1 MTTARAIVLA
11 RGLGTRMRATDPSA
25 MLTPDQQRAADAG
38 LKAMI
43 PLNGRP
49 FLDYIL
55 SSLADAG
62 VQRVALIVAPDHA
75 ALRDYYS
82 VSPPER
88 VRLDYVVQERPL
100 GTANAVL
107 AAESW
112 VTGEP
117 FLAMNADNLYPAPA
131 LLELAAL
138 SEPALP
144 AFDRDDLVQSSN
156 IPAERIRSF
165 AFLDIDESGH
175 LVGIVEKPSK
185 ERPPNQP
192 PPMLRRSAGALRAKA
207 ESASHKEHKEA
218 MESGSCISMNCW
230 RFDARIFQACRDVP
244 RSARGEFELP
254 EAVGV
259 AVRQGVRFKTFPA
272 RGPVF
277 DLSTRADTADVS
289 RRLAGIVPRP

>member
-1 MTTARAIVLA
+1 
-11 RGLGTRMRATDPSA
+11 MRASDPSA
-25 MLTPDQQRAADAG
+25 RLTPAQQSAADAG

-62 VQRVALIVAPDHA
+62 VQHVALVVAPAHA

-82 VSPPER
+82 QSPPER
-88 VRLDYVVQERPL
+88 TRLDYVVQDQPL
-100 GTANAVL
+100 GTADAVR

-112 VTGEP
+112 VQGEP
-117 FLAMNADNLYPAPA
+117 FLALNADNLYPVPV
-131 LLELAAL
+131 LSELAAL

-144 AFDRDDLVQSSN
+144 AFDPEDLVRSSN

-165 AFLDIDESGH
+165 AFLDVDERGY
-175 LVGIVEKPSK
+175 LAGIVEKPK
-185 ERPPNQP
+185 EGLLPQQVLPPKGGSHGTQTTGGIHGN
-192 PPMLRRSAGALRAKA
+192 AKF
-207 ESASHKEHKEA
+207 
-218 MESGSCISMNCW
+218 ISMNCW
-230 RFDARIFQACRDVP
+230 RFDERIFQACRDVP
-244 RSARGEFELP
+244 LSARGEYELP

-259 AVRQGVRFKTFPA
+259 AVRHGVRFRTFAA

-277 DLSTRADTADVS
+277 DLSTKSDPTDVS
-289 RRLAGIVPRP
+289 RRLAGTIPRP

>member
-11 RGLGTRMRATDPSA
+11 RGLGTRMRASDPA
-25 MLTPDQQRAADAG
+25 TRLTPEQQRAADAG

-55 SSLADAG
+55 GSLADAG
-62 VQRVALIVAPDHA
+62 IRHVALVVAPDHQ

-88 VRLDYVVQERPL
+88 IRLDYVVQERPL
-100 GTANAVL
+100 GTADAVR

-112 VTGEP
+112 VSREP
-117 FLAMNADNLYPAPA
+117 FLAMNADNLYPVEV
-131 LLELAAL
+131 LRQLAAI

-144 AFDRDDLVQSSN
+144 VFEREDLLRSSN

-165 AFLDIDESGH
+165 AFLDLDDRGY
-175 LVGIVEKPSK
+175 LVGIVEKPDMVRPREG
-185 ERPPNQP
+185 ERYVE
-192 PPMLRRSAGALRAKA
+192 RAPKG
-207 ESASHKEHKEA
+207 
-218 MESGSCISMNCW
+218 GSYISMNCW
-230 RFDARIFQACRDVP
+230 RFDERIFRACREVP
-244 RSARGEFELP
+244 LSARGEYELP

-259 AVRQGVRFKTFPA
+259 ALRQGVHFKTFAA
-272 RGPVF
+272 RGPVL
-277 DLSTRADTADVS
+277 DLSTRGDASDVS